1 MKIVQI
7 NAVYEFSSTGR
18 TTKELHEFLIKQG
31 IDSYVFCCNKHDSK
45 NNIFKVGNRI
55 DYIIHSFLSHL
66 LGLQGF
72 FSFFST
78 WKLVRH
84 LKRIAPDVVHLRVLH
99 SNCINLPM
107 LLKFLGR
114 YDIATVITLHD
125 CWYFTGHCCYF
136 IDSECDK
143 WKTGCGNC
151 PDIRKWNS
159 SCFLD
164 NSKYILKRKKE
175 LFSNISN
182 LTVVG
187 VSDWVTNFIPHSIL
201 KNAKN
206 ILRIYNWIDV
216 DLFRPYNTDKL
227 RSSMGLDGKFV
238 VISVAQIW
246 SKAKG
251 IDDIIAVARNNQE
264 MLFLLVGHIENKHE
278 LPNNVIALGVIS
290 KPQTLAEYYSMSD
303 VFFNP
308 SIRETFGKVTAE
320 AMACGTPVVAYN
332 ATATP
337 ELVKEGCGY
346 VVEKHDIAHVTKILK
361 KIKENSKYFYSDYCR
376 NFVLREFFSDKL
388 CNDYLEIYNTSLHC
402 KN

>member
-1 MKIVQI
+1 MKVVQI
-7 NAVYEFSSTGR
+7 NVVYEYSSTGR
-18 TTKELHEFLIKQG
+18 IVKELHQYLLNQG
-31 IDSYVFCCNKHDSK
+31 SDSYVFCCNKHDNI
-45 NNIFKVGNRI
+45 NNIFKIGNRI
-55 DYIIHSFLSHL
+55 DYIIHSILSHL

-78 WKLVRH
+78 WKLIRH
-84 LKRIAPDVVHLRVLH
+84 LKQIAPDVIHLHVLH

-114 YDIATVITLHD
+114 SNIATVITLHD

-136 IDSECDK
+136 IDSQCDK

-159 SCFLD
+159 SWFLD

-303 VFFNP
+303 VFFTP
-308 SIRETFGKVTAE
+308 SIRETFGLVTAE
-320 AMACGTPVVAYN
+320 AMACGTPVIAYN

-337 ELVKEGCGY
+337 ELVKVGCGY
-346 VVEKHDIAHVTKILK
+346 VVEKHDLK
-361 KIKENSKYFYSDYCR
+361 R
-376 NFVLREFFSDKL
+376 VSDKL
-388 CNDYLEIYNTSLHC
+388 HEIKTRGKDNYSHDCRSFVIETFSKQKESFLNLYLHI
-402 KN
+402 K

>member
-1 MKIVQI
+1 MKVVQI
-7 NAVYEFSSTGR
+7 NAVYEYSSTGR
-18 TTKELHEFLIKQG
+18 IVKELHQYLLNQG
-31 IDSYVFCCNKHDSK
+31 IDSYVFCCNKHDNINK
-45 NNIFKVGNRI
+45 IFKIGNRI
-55 DYIIHSFLSHL
+55 DYIIHSILSHL

-78 WKLVRH
+78 WKLIRH
-84 LKRIAPDVVHLRVLH
+84 LKQIAPDVIHLHVLH

-114 YDIATVITLHD
+114 SNIATVITLHD

-136 IDSECDK
+136 IDSQCDK

-159 SCFLD
+159 SWFLD

-187 VSDWVTNFIPHSIL
+187 VSDWVTNIIPHSIL

-303 VFFNP
+303 VFFTP
-308 SIRETFGKVTAE
+308 SIRETFGLVTAE
-320 AMACGTPVVAYN
+320 AMACGTPVIAYN

-337 ELVKEGCGY
+337 ELVKVGCGY
-346 VVEKHDIAHVTKILK
+346 VVEKHDLK
-361 KIKENSKYFYSDYCR
+361 R
-376 NFVLREFFSDKL
+376 VSDKL
-388 CNDYLEIYNTSLHC
+388 HEIKTRGKDNYSHDCRSFVIETFSKQKESFLNLYLQI
-402 KN
+402 K

>member
-1 MKIVQI
+1 MKVVQI

-45 NNIFKVGNRI
+45 NNILKVGNRI

-114 YDIATVITLHD
+114 SNIATVITLHD

-136 IDSECDK
+136 IDSQCDK

-159 SCFLD
+159 SWFLD
-164 NSKYILKRKKE
+164 NSKYILKRKKK

-216 DLFRPYNTDKL
+216 DLFRPYHTDKL

-238 VISVAQIW
+238 VISVAQRW

-251 IDDIIAVARNNQE
+251 IDDVIAVARNNQE
-264 MLFLLVGHIENKHE
+264 MVFLLIGHIDNMHE
-278 LPNNVIALGVIS
+278 LPNNVMALGAIS
-290 KPQTLAEYYSMSD
+290 KPQTLAEYYSMAD

-346 VVEKHDIAHVTKILK
+346 VVEKHDIKGVSAKLHEIITQGKDYYFQNCRSFVIETFSKQKESLLNLYLQ
-361 KIKENSKYFYSDYCR
+361 IK
-376 NFVLREFFSDKL
+376 
-388 CNDYLEIYNTSLHC
+388 
-402 KN
+402 